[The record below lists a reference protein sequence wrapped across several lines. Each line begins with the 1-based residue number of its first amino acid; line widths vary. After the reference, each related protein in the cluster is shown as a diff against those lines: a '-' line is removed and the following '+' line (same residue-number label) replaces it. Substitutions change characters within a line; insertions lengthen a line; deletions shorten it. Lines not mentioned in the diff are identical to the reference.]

1 MNMQLNQQK
10 HCISQNAHIEGTLP
24 TSHYYHIEFLA
35 ITWLYWLLVYIS
47 YCRFKNFF
55 SFFQVVL
62 PLLSFHPLQK
72 MLYSRC
78 YLSTAL
84 ELASF
89 SKQSGFLDP
98 TRGHMAAVWNS
109 FLQVSVSL
117 HEGRVKEREGREGG
131 EEMNKIVRKNCYQ
144 YRWHRD
150 SLQATS
156 TSYNE
161 NHHVRE
167 ISKLC
172 CCKAPPS

>member
-89 SKQSGFLDP
+89 FKTIRIPGPHTWPHGSSLEFLSSSFCFI
-98 TRGHMAAVWNS
+98 TWRKGKRKRG
-109 FLQVSVSL
+109 
-117 HEGRVKEREGREGG
+117 EGRRRGNEQNSKKELLPIQMTPR
-131 EEMNKIVRKNCYQ
+131 
-144 YRWHRD
+144 
-150 SLQATS
+150 LLTS
-156 TSYNE
+156 DLDL
-161 NHHVRE
+161 
-167 ISKLC
+167 I
-172 CCKAPPS
+172 